1 MRPWNA
7 AALPGLPFN
16 QALGVQTVY
25 QPGTVDDALLT
36 AGSGGG
42 GTLTNTDGQLRRS
55 FAANQAARYRTAYE
69 HERTGAGAI
78 LWAGTLLGAPTT
90 AACLGG
96 LTYAST
102 NISPFAAL
110 ELKRRSV
117 SSNNLILTHSVGGS
131 SQQIISTTL
140 ITSGPVVLVGT
151 AAGNSQALWILDQAT
166 GAVSVVRGTVAGQ
179 ITTVA
184 GARFEVGDSFNSRNP
199 NAACELMALF
209 NRALSDDEC
218 LMLLA
223 NPYAVF
229 APSVGLAA
237 FGPPASSA
245 QIITASLDALV
256 LADNAATLRRGVV
269 ATTDALTLG
278 EHAASPRLTVGAGAD
293 ALTLAEGAAT
303 PRLTV
308 GAAADALALSEYA
321 GTLRLTVRAGAD
333 ALAIAEPAAI
343 IALGA
348 VVIIGASTDAL
359 VISRGGAVVRLGL
372 NAVADALALVER
384 QATIV
389 TAEQDTVLGASLEFT
404 VLGHRLHW
412 TAADGRAHYTMTG
425 GRCHYDA

>member
-7 AALPGLPFN
+7 AALPGLPLN
-16 QALGVQTVY
+16 QGLGVQTIFL
-25 QPGTVDDALLT
+25 PGTAEDALLT

-78 LWAGTLLGAPTT
+78 LWVGTLLGAPTT

-110 ELKRRSV
+110 ELKRRSY

-237 FGPPASSA
+237 FGPPASSE

-269 ATTDALTLG
+269 ATADALTLS

-293 ALTLAEGAAT
+293 ALVLAEGAAT

-308 GAAADALALSEYA
+308 GAAADGLTLSEYA

-333 ALAIAEPAAI
+333 ALEIAEPAAI

-348 VVIIGASTDAL
+348 VVVVQASTDPL
-359 VISRGGAVVRLGL
+359 VITSGGAALRLTARAL
-372 NAVADALALVER
+372 ADALLLVEN
-384 QATIV
+384 QATISTVESDAV
-389 TAEQDTVLGASLEFT
+389 TGASLDFW
-404 VLGHRLHW
+404 VVGQRLQW
-412 TAADGRAHYTMTG
+412 AAPGAPVHYSMNP

>member
-7 AALPGLPFN
+7 AAAPGLPLN
-16 QALGVQTVY
+16 QALGTQTVY
-25 QPGTVDDALLT
+25 LPGTVDDALLT
-36 AGSGGG
+36 AGTGGG

-78 LWAGTLLGAPTT
+78 LWVGTLLGAPTT

-102 NISPFAAL
+102 NISPYAAI

-131 SQQIISTTL
+131 PQQIISTTL
-140 ITSGPVVLVGT
+140 ITSGPVVIVGT
-151 AAGNSQALWILDQAT
+151 AAGNSQALWILDVAT
-166 GAVSVVRGTVAGQ
+166 GAVSVGRSSIAGQ

-229 APSVGLAA
+229 APGATLAA
-237 FGPPASSA
+237 FGPPASSE
-245 QIITASLDALV
+245 QIISASLDALV
-256 LADNAATLRRGVV
+256 LADNAATLRRGVA
-269 ATTDALTLG
+269 ATADALTLAG
-278 EHAASPRLTVGAGAD
+278 GAAAPRLTVGATAD
-293 ALTLAEGAAT
+293 
-303 PRLTV
+303 V
-308 GAAADALALSEYA
+308 LALSDYA
-321 GTLRLTVRAGAD
+321 GALRLTVRSGAD
-333 ALAIAEPAAI
+333 ALAITEPAAI

-348 VVIIGASTDAL
+348 VVVVQASADPL
-359 VISRGGAVVRLGL
+359 VITSGGAALQLTARAL
-372 NAVADALALVER
+372 ADALLLVEN
-384 QATIV
+384 QATISTV
-389 TAEQDTVLGASLEFT
+389 EADTVSAASLDFW
-404 VLGHRLHW
+404 VMGKRLHW
-412 TAADGRAHYTMTG
+412 AAAGDPVHYTMNPA
-425 GRCHYDA
+425 RCHYDA

>member
-7 AALPGLPFN
+7 AALPGLPLN
-16 QALGVQTVY
+16 QELGAHAIY
-25 QPGTVDDALLT
+25 LPGTVDDALLT

-78 LWAGTLLGAPTT
+78 LWVGTLLGAPTT

-245 QIITASLDALV
+245 QIIAASLDALV
-256 LADNAATLRRGVV
+256 LADNAAT
-269 ATTDALTLG
+269 
-278 EHAASPRLTVGAGAD
+278 PRLTVGAGAD
-293 ALTLAEGAAT
+293 ALALAEGAVS

-308 GAAADALALSEYA
+308 GATADALSLGEYA
-321 GTLRLTVRAGAD
+321 GTLRLTVRAGVD
-333 ALAIAEPAAI
+333 ALEITEPAAI

-348 VVIIGASTDAL
+348 VVVVQASADPL
-359 VISRGGAVVRLGL
+359 VITSGGAALRLTARAL
-372 NAVADALALVER
+372 ADALLLVEN
-384 QATIV
+384 QATIR
-389 TAEQDTVLGASLEFT
+389 TVESDVAAGASLDFW
-404 VLGHRLHW
+404 VMGQRLHW
-412 TAADGRAHYTMTG
+412 AAAGEPAHYTMNPA
-425 GRCHYDA
+425 RCHYDA